1 MFLSDCLP
9 EPRTYCYR
17 MEIEEGDFP
26 YLERETKEMRQ
37 YQDDALEAQRLYLL
51 ELQAQFDVAYAK
63 TLA

>member
-1 MFLSDCLP
+1 
-9 EPRTYCYR
+9 
-17 MEIEEGDFP
+17 MEIAFFNFP